1 MPPKKKEEDKSI
13 VLHISMPPELREAVV
28 RWCEKNER
36 SFSWTI
42 ARALK
47 EFLQRHGDESLD

>member
-1 MPPKKKEEDKSI
+1 MPPKKKEEDKALI
-13 VLHISMPPELREAVV
+13 LHISMTPELREEVM
-28 RWCEKNER
+28 RWCYKNER
-36 SFSWTI
+36 TFSWTI